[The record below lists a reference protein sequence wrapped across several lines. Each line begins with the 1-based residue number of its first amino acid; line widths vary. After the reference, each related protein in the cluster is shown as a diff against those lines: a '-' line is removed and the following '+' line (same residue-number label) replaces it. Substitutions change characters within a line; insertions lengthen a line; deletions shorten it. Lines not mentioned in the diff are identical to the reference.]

1 MLDDVSS
8 RSKRAA
14 MNYLSDN
21 STPDN
26 VPYTPSDTQTPSSL
40 YRKAIKNKTFE
51 GSFTEFLEYYN
62 QNKEKV
68 AKAVDEGINLGKSL
82 FSSIMDAKSGGYFG
96 YVSKDAPFKPT
107 SKELTDA
114 EIKAITKEKES
125 NTGAYLLVG
134 AGLLLTAFIIVKVV
148 SKNTEK

>member
-1 MLDDVSS
+1 MLDNMSS
-8 RSKRAA
+8 RSMRAI
-14 MNYLSDN
+14 NYSADG
-21 STPDN
+21 SVDS
-26 VPYTPSDTQTPSSL
+26 VPYTPSDSQTPSSL

-62 QNKEKV
+62 QNKDKV
-68 AKAVDEGINLGKSL
+68 AKAVDEGINLGKSIY
-82 FSSIMDAKSGGYFG
+82 SSIMDAKGGGYFG

-114 EIKAITKEKES
+114 EIKAITKEKET
-125 NTGAYLLVG
+125 NVGAYLLVG

-148 SKNTEK
+148 SKNPEK